1 MCDSQTSCVYNV
13 KANSNDDADVKNK
26 IKAIECYFDGR
37 MDEIRNRLLEDKRSI
52 FDFVDMAVMIGALAN
67 VTDTQSKCDT
77 DQYIDFVKSEFISA
91 GESHDELVA
100 TAFYCLMRCG
110 LIHEMSLGS
119 HNIRPNRQMAINGY
133 SIGVTHDK
141 SPNSKWYV
149 VDGTANEIVFYAHEL
164 LDVISTCL
172 GKCFDGRSDLWS
184 SIRNKVLSPDGI
196 KIIGVK

>member
-13 KANSNDDADVKNK
+13 KTDFNDDAYVEKK
-26 IKAIECYFDGR
+26 IKVIEAYFTSRIG
-37 MDEIRNRLLEDKRSI
+37 EIKKMLSEDKGSI

-67 VTDTQSKCDT
+67 ATDTESKCDT
-77 DQYIDFVKSEFISA
+77 DQYIGFVKSEFIPAEELQS
-91 GESHDELVA
+91 ELVA

-110 LIHEMSLGS
+110 LVHEMSLGS
-119 HNIRPNRQMAINGY
+119 YSIKPKRQKVINGY
-133 SIGVTHDK
+133 SISVTHNN
-141 SPNSKWYV
+141 SPEGKWYV
-149 VDGTANEIVFYAHEL
+149 VDDGSKEIVFYAHEL

-172 GKCFDGRSDLWS
+172 DKCFDGRSDLWS